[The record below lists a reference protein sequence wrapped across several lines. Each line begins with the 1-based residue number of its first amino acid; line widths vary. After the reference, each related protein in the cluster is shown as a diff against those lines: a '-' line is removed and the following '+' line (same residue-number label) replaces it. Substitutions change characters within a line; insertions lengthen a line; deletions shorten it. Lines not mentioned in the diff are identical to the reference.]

1 MSSAPLTN
9 VHDSNQT
16 HTSAQAPISQNCHE
30 KKTHFLPFALIFTV
44 SVLQYADDVHLFTIF
59 TFKKK
64 KSFLVLLP
72 RENKVYDAV
81 SWTVNMKRLKP
92 RGTDVKFQNLSN
104 VNYVQSYRLST
115 VFTWGSAKEHKN
127 NSV

>member
-1 MSSAPLTN
+1 M
-9 VHDSNQT
+9 
-16 HTSAQAPISQNCHE
+16 
-30 KKTHFLPFALIFTV
+30 
-44 SVLQYADDVHLFTIF
+44 
-59 TFKKK
+59 
-64 KSFLVLLP
+64 LLP

-104 VNYVQSYRLST
+104 VNYRDNVAFQLQPGFQHHGVQSYRLST
-115 VFTWGSAKEHKN
+115 VFTWGSAKEDKN